1 MNIKKDTGLAG
12 IDMAIA
18 VIAIVIFTTLIL
30 GLMCSNALENVKI
43 SKETMAMLYIT
54 EIFENIGISD
64 YDNVTED
71 NKELFIPKEIY
82 NNYEVDMSIT
92 NAEEKEQNILK
103 KINIVL
109 KYNVGNKT
117 YSCSAER
124 LKSKE

>member
-64 YDNVTED
+64 YDNVTEK
-71 NKELFIPKEIY
+71 NKELFIPKELY

-92 NAEEKEQNILK
+92 NAEGKEQNILK

>member
-43 SKETMAMLYIT
+43 AKETMAMLYIT
-54 EIFENIGISD
+54 EIFENIGILD
-64 YDNVTED
+64 YDNVTEE
-71 NKELFIPKEIY
+71 NKELFIPEELY
-82 NNYEVDMSIT
+82 NNYEVDMSIA

>member
-109 KYNVGNKT
+109 KYNIGKKT

>member
-64 YDNVTED
+64 YDNVTEE
-71 NKELFIPKEIY
+71 NKELFIPEELY
-82 NNYEVDMSIT
+82 NNYEVDMSIA